1 MRIYADINRVVDDPR
16 EFVIQ
21 VAPAQ
26 ESVTM
31 NGKFLLDVPDGVAVP
46 DPLPATTSGLK
57 DAFATEFLARY
68 PQFQFLEYNFL
79 VVSNDSGEL
88 DLTATFPYIPGPGGV
103 TWNSRAQIGRHG
115 AGSHNG
121 LAPNAVK
128 ILGANEGVTPFRP
141 GLLVTDTID
150 VSGDVPGGIT
160 NFMVYWRILDYH
172 TTDDVMDYVGGANTP
187 AKKVLEEDSTTQNPA
202 GLEVYISGN
211 DGAGYT
217 RCSRL
222 TPGAFGSPGTL
233 LRLAFVNHGTSPIT
247 LAAYAV
253 MY

>member
-1 MRIYADINRVVDDPR
+1 MRIYADINRVASDPR

-31 NGKFLLDVPDGVAVP
+31 NGKFVLDVPDGVSVP
-46 DPLPATTSGLK
+46 DPLPADVGDLRDTLFGDL
-57 DAFATEFLARY
+57 LARY
-68 PQFQFLEYNFL
+68 PSYQFIEHNAL
-79 VVSNDSGEL
+79 VTANDSGNL
-88 DLTATFPYIPGPGGV
+88 DLAATFPHIPGPGGV

-128 ILGANEGVTPFRP
+128 ILGANEGLTPFRP

-160 NFMVYWRILDYH
+160 NFMVYWKILDYH
-172 TTDDVMDYVGGANTP
+172 TTDDVMDYVGGTNTP
-187 AKKVLEEDSTTQNPA
+187 AKKILEEDSTTQNPA

-217 RCSRL
+217 QCSRL
-222 TPGAFGSPGTL
+222 TPGSFGAPGTL